1 MASSMR
7 YKGISMTKE
16 DIKVGIVFVGI
27 IAASL
32 LFNAMAEKQKKTTIA
47 NEVVSRQDKQFKE
60 IMETLN
66 DIDDSVKRL
75 GAKYERKTD

>member
-1 MASSMR
+1 MASSVR
-7 YKGISMTKE
+7 YKGISMNKE
-16 DIKVGIVFVGI
+16 DIKVWIVFVVI

-32 LFNAMAEKQKKTTIA
+32 LFNAMAEKQKKTNIA

-60 IMETLN
+60 IIETLN